1 MASAPGSPDD
11 DIAGDRQRATHPL
24 AMPGRLVRTARLTL
38 IPPGK
43 ENLPDLIRLKA
54 DARVFALML
63 HGVRSPERTREEL
76 EDDIDFWE
84 VRGYGTWCV
93 FLTETGAF
101 LGIAGLME
109 RPDGR
114 GVAMRFALW
123 PECRGHGYA
132 REAAKAGLDFGHRA
146 GLARIIAV
154 AWVENLASRQVLRDI
169 GMAECDAFQHR
180 GQRMIVYESPA

>member
-1 MASAPGSPDD
+1 MRHALPIP
-11 DIAGDRQRATHPL
+11 
-24 AMPGRLVRTARLTL
+24 MPGRLVRTERLTL
-38 IPPGK
+38 VPPGK
-43 ENLPDLIRLKA
+43 ENLPDLIRLKS
-54 DARVFALML
+54 DPRVFELML
-63 HGVRSPERTREEL
+63 HGVRSEARTRDEL
-76 EDDIDFWE
+76 EDDIEFWQ

-93 FLTETGAF
+93 WLTETGEF

-123 PECRGHGYA
+123 PECRGKGYA

-154 AWVENLASRQVLRDI
+154 AWVENLASRQVLQEI
-169 GMAECDAFQHR
+169 GMAECDAFTYR
-180 GQRMIVYESPA
+180 DRRMIVYESLRDR